1 MNDFQKIVQFI
12 LFQAMKEQIQQQIK
26 LLMILTLEDF
36 QEKIKVTIVRFY
48 LFQSMEEH
56 QQRQQTLVI

>member
-1 MNDFQKIVQFI
+1 MNSIIVLLM

-26 LLMILTLEDF
+26 FFMILTLEDF
-36 QEKIKVTIVRFY
+36 QEKIKITIVRFY

-56 QQRQQTLVI
+56 QQHPQKLVI